1 MLSRFDL
8 GSLTAYYFIFV
19 QEMLSPPSDGENLSD
34 STNTSDALSG
44 GGLEDVPSSV
54 RRSVSFKER
63 RKTETPTRRRNSDI
77 DLQVSHS
84 SLKYILV
91 TLDAQTLIF
100 LIKKGIIQGIFSLC
114 SSQLPQVALNEQLST
129 VLSGDLPE
137 SILLISTS
145 EWQGQVSEI
154 TKNRSG

>member
-8 GSLTAYYFIFV
+8 GSLTVYYFIFV
-19 QEMLSPPSDGENLSD
+19 QEVLSPPSDGENLSD

-84 SLKYILV
+84 DLKYILV
-91 TLDAQTLIF
+91 TLEAQTLIF
-100 LIKKGIIQGIFSLC
+100 LIKKGI
-114 SSQLPQVALNEQLST
+114 N
-129 VLSGDLPE
+129 
-137 SILLISTS
+137 
-145 EWQGQVSEI
+145 
-154 TKNRSG
+154 